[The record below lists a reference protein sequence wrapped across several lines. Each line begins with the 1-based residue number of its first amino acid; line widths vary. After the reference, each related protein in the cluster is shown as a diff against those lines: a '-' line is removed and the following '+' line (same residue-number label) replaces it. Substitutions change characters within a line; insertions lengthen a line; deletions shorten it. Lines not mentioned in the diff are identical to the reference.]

1 MIGGSVTFS
10 ANLAPLRFSRYFNNN
25 DARFVSG
32 RILKRNVN
40 VTVRFNFENND
51 AARQSEPLVFNPG
64 ALRLLSQTYVRPG
77 QL

>member
-1 MIGGSVTFS
+1 M
-10 ANLAPLRFSRYFNNN
+10 P
-25 DARFVSG
+25 RFVSG
-32 RILKRNVN
+32 RILKGNVN